1 MSSSTRGTATASGTA
16 SPRGNARW
24 WGLTIIAFAQFM
36 VIMDSS
42 IIGVALPQ
50 MQTDLG
56 FTPNTLSWVFNA
68 YVIALAGLLLLG
80 GRLSDLFGPR
90 RMFATGWVI
99 LGVGSLVAGFAGDVP
114 TELIG
119 RVLQGAGSA
128 LIAPAALTMLMML
141 FGSNPRELTK
151 AMAFYGAAAPAGGT
165 AGVFLGGVITEFAS
179 WPWVFFI
186 NVPIAVI
193 VLIFMWKALPGGKVG
208 ARGSVD
214 VIGALTVTVGLAAL
228 VYGIVRSEV
237 VGWASAETW
246 IALGIGV
253 VLLVLFLI
261 IQRAK
266 REPLVRLSIFRSPNL
281 GAANLA
287 QVMLGAAWI
296 PMWFF
301 LNLYLQQ
308 VLGFTAFP
316 AGAALLPMT
325 TLIMVGMILLAP
337 RVVAAFGTK
346 VPIVAGLLILAVGLA
361 WMAFIRP
368 DGNYWIDAFL
378 PSLVVAFG
386 QALAFVP
393 SLQTAISA
401 APPQE
406 GGLASGIV
414 NTSYQ
419 VGSAVGLAVVSA
431 IAAAFGAGQLGDPE
445 ALTEGYS
452 AAFIA
457 AGALALLGAL
467 LTMIFFRGRHAR
479 TGPEA

>member
-1 MSSSTRGTATASGTA
+1 MSSSTRDLATASITA
-16 SPRGNARW
+16 PRRGGARW
-24 WGLTIIAFAQFM
+24 WGLAIIALAQFM
-36 VIMDSS
+36 VIMDAS
-42 IIGVALPQ
+42 IIGVALPE
-50 MQTDLG
+50 MQADLG

-90 RMFATGWVI
+90 RMFALGWMV
-99 LGVGSLVAGFAGDVP
+99 LGAGSLVAGFAGDVP

-186 NVPIAVI
+186 NVPIAAVI
-193 VLIFMWKALPGGKVG
+193 LLVMWKALPGGKVG

-214 VIGALTVTVGLAAL
+214 VFGALTVTVGLAAL

-237 VGWASAETW
+237 VGWAAAETW
-246 IALGIGV
+246 IALGGGAL
-253 VLLVLFLI
+253 LLVLFLI
-261 IQRAK
+261 IQRVR
-266 REPLVRLSIFRSPNL
+266 REPLVRLSIFRSPDL

-337 RVVAAFGTK
+337 RVIATFGTK
-346 VPIVAGLLILAVGLA
+346 VPIVSGLLILAAGLA
-361 WMAFIRP
+361 WMAFVSP
-368 DGNYWIDAFL
+368 DGDYWVDALL

-386 QALAFVP
+386 QALAFIP

-401 APPQE
+401 APPEE

-431 IAAAFGAGQLGDPE
+431 IASAFGASQLGDPV

-457 AGALALLGAL
+457 AGALALLGAV
-467 LTMIFFRGRHAR
+467 LTMILFRGRR
-479 TGPEA
+479 

>member
-1 MSSSTRGTATASGTA
+1 MSTSTRDIPTASTA
-16 SPRGNARW
+16 APRGNARW
-24 WGLTIIAFAQFM
+24 WGLAIIALAQFM
-36 VIMDSS
+36 VIMDAS
-42 IIGVALPQ
+42 IIGVALPE
-50 MQTDLG
+50 MQAALG
-56 FTPNTLSWVFNA
+56 FTPHTLSWVFNA

-90 RMFATGWVI
+90 RMFALGWVI
-99 LGVGSLVAGFAGDVP
+99 LGIGSLVAGVAGDVP
-114 TELIG
+114 VELIG

-141 FGSNPRELTK
+141 FGSDPRELTR

-179 WPWVFFI
+179 WPWVFYI
-186 NVPIAVI
+186 NIPIAAVI
-193 VLIFMWKALPGGKVG
+193 LIFLWKALPGGKVG

-214 VIGALTVTVGLAAL
+214 TMGALTVTVGLAAL
-228 VYGIVRSEV
+228 VYGIIRSEAA
-237 VGWASAETW
+237 GWASAEPW
-246 IALGIGV
+246 IALGLG
-253 VLLVLFLI
+253 VLLLMLFVI
-261 IQRAK
+261 IQRVK

-281 GAANLA
+281 GAANVA

-325 TLIMVGMILLAP
+325 TLIMLGMILLAP
-337 RVVAAFGTK
+337 RVIAAFGPK
-346 VPIVAGLLILAVGLA
+346 VPIVVGLLVLAAGLG
-361 WMAFIRP
+361 WMAFVSP
-368 DGNYWIDAFL
+368 DGDYWVDAFL

-386 QALAFVP
+386 QALAFIP
-393 SLQTAISA
+393 SLQTAIAA
-401 APPQE
+401 APPEE

-431 IAAAFGAGQLGDPE
+431 IAAAFGASRLGDPV
-445 ALTEGYS
+445 ALTQGYS
-452 AAFIA
+452 AAFVA
-457 AGALALLGAL
+457 AGALALIGAL
-467 LTMIFFRGRHAR
+467 LTMIFFRGRSA
-479 TGPEA
+479 G